1 MKYAVKINEN
11 FFTMFPE
18 DNISEGFMEIS
29 EDIYNNSDMYIWQ
42 DGELV
47 VNPNYEAE
55 QAAKEEERVN
65 KLTMTAL
72 DFIVVLQS
80 FGLTLEQINAYLEAN
95 LSVKMQLTYCQN
107 VYCGVAKSLMPIT
120 VGDITITAD
129 MVEIAF
135 RLKNGEQIEEEVTD
149 ENTAE

>member
-29 EDIYNNSDMYIWQ
+29 EDIYNDSDMYIWQ